1 MPRPVSRPG
10 ADGTKRARPDSSPPE
25 RLRKPKP
32 ALRRDAASLGGTPLS
47 RQRPRSSIGLPSAD
61 VLTPGARGHHAE
73 LHATFDAGDH
83 STLALVKAKNKEIRR
98 LTAEVQTLKAAKA
111 QAIKERDHRIFL
123 LDAANKAL
131 QNKVRSMQ
139 YAKEQLAAQVSSN
152 EKQRVTLQNLFA
164 EAQAQNTRQDPSR
177 PSRPT
182 SALGG
187 GDQKPFA
194 IRGDESK
201 ADRKRGEQEGEED
214 EDEEDEEE
222 PFWKVL
228 LEKLR
233 ACQHLKKGHTAEG
246 PSARERGGGGG
257 VEAEDGG
264 PMQLI
269 VTRLLEDRMTPDEF
283 EKAIFLTL
291 SNKHRRPLLQALAE
305 EIMCT
310 SKVMKLMSVMLDL
323 PGDVMDLNTLTKCLL
338 DRAIQMT
345 GAQGG
350 RILLKKQDAFI
361 LSAEMSV
368 DASEGGRIDIN
379 GSLPYKGICKKVF
392 EEGVTLMHDH
402 VGSLAG
408 IYSQKVDSIG
418 SV

>member
-1 MPRPVSRPG
+1 LRRPVSRLG
-10 ADGTKRARPDSSPPE
+10 ADGIKRVRPDSSPPE
-25 RLRKPKP
+25 LLRQPKP
-32 ALRRDAASLGGTPLS
+32 ALRREATSLGGTPLS

-61 VLTPGARGHHAE
+61 VLSSGAGSHHAQ

-83 STLALVKAKNKEIRR
+83 NTLALVKAKNKEIRR
-98 LTAEVQTLKAAKA
+98 LTEEVQMLKAAKA

-164 EAQAQNTRQDPSR
+164 EAQAQNNRQDPSR

-187 GDQKPFA
+187 NDQKPWLQEKFTF
-194 IRGDESK
+194 GGEESK
-201 ADRKRGEQEGEED
+201 VDGKRGERKEDEEGED
-214 EDEEDEEE
+214 EDEEE

-233 ACQHLKKGHTAEG
+233 ACQHLKKGHAEG
-246 PSARERGGGGG
+246 PGARERGGGGG
-257 VEAEDGG
+257 SGSGGETEDGG

-269 VTRLLEDRMTPDEF
+269 VTRLLEDRMTPEEF

-291 SNKHRRPLLQALAE
+291 SNKHRRPLLQSLAE

-310 SKVMKLMSVMLDL
+310 AKV
-323 PGDVMDLNTLTKCLL
+323 
-338 DRAIQMT
+338 
-345 GAQGG
+345 
-350 RILLKKQDAFI
+350 
-361 LSAEMSV
+361 
-368 DASEGGRIDIN
+368 ID
-379 GSLPYKGICKKVF
+379 
-392 EEGVTLMHDH
+392 
-402 VGSLAG
+402 
-408 IYSQKVDSIG
+408 
-418 SV
+418 